1 VPRDDIAPPSTAAPL
16 RVKTIGRRTRPHED
30 LYHFILDRTWPQY
43 IAMLVAIFLTLNVL
57 FALVYFFDPGG
68 IVNARAGSLEDCF
81 YFSVQTLATIGF
93 GHMAPADRFTNI
105 VVVVEAVTGTLSI
118 ALIAGV
124 TFAKFAR
131 PTAKVLFAAKAPV
144 TPRDG
149 VPHLMFRMANW
160 RHNQVFDAR
169 LKVVLLVAQQTR
181 EGEVGRM
188 LLELP
193 LVRDSTALFAITW
206 TAMHRIDEGSP
217 FYGPDAMERL
227 RADGAQ
233 LFLTLSGVDE
243 TIGQIIN
250 ARYVY
255 DLDDI
260 VWNARFAD
268 VVAVH
273 PDGLRTVDYRKFHQ
287 VIPLGADAAAT
298 DR

>member
-1 VPRDDIAPPSTAAPL
+1 MSQHAVAPPPPNT
-16 RVKTIGRRTRPHED
+16 TIKVRTVGRQRRFHHD
-30 LYHFILDRTWPQY
+30 MYHFVLERTWPQY
-43 IAMLVAIFLTLNVL
+43 ILLLAGTFLVLNVL
-57 FALVYFFDPGG
+57 FALLYRLDPGG
-68 IVNARAGSLEDCF
+68 VANVRDGSLEDCF

-93 GHMAPADRFTNI
+93 GQMAPADRFTNI

-131 PTAKVLFAAKAPV
+131 PTAKVLFAAKALV

-169 LKVVLLVAQQTR
+169 LKVVLLVAHQTR
-181 EGEVGRM
+181 EGEVGRS

-206 TAMHRIDEGSP
+206 TAMHRIDEQSP
-217 FYGPDAMERL
+217 FYGPDAIARL
-227 RADGAQ
+227 RAADAQ
-233 LFLTLSGVDE
+233 LFLTLTGVDE
-243 TIGQIIN
+243 TIGQTIN
-250 ARYVY
+250 ARWAY

-260 VWNARFAD
+260 IWNARFAD
-268 VVAVH
+268 VITIQ
-273 PDGLRTVDYRKFHQ
+273 PDGTRVVDYREFHRF
-287 VIPLGADAAAT
+287 IPLAADAAAI